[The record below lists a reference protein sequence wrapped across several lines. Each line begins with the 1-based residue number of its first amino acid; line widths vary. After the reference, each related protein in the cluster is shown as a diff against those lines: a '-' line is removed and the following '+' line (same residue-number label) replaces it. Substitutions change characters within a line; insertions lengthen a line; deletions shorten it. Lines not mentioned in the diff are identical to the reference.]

1 MAAYIIRR
9 FLYTIPIVFGVLLL
23 TFILF
28 NVVGGDI
35 SAEIAGKAAS
45 KETIEEI
52 RQEYGFN
59 KPVLFSWDSQF
70 VNHFQFWS
78 CSGP

>member
-1 MAAYIIRR
+1 MTTYIIRR
-9 FLYTIPIVFGVLLL
+9 LLYTVPIVFGVLLL

-45 KETIEEI
+45 EETIEEI
-52 RQEYGFN
+52 RKERGFD
-59 KPVLFSWDSQF
+59 KPLLLSYL
-70 VNHFQFWS
+70 
-78 CSGP
+78 